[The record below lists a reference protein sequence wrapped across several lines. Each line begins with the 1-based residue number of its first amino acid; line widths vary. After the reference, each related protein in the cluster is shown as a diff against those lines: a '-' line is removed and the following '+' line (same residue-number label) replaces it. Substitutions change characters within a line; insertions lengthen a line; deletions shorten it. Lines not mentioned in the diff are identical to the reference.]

1 MRHIDS
7 ADEIPKLLA
16 DLKAERFF
24 GDVTL
29 HFRDGT
35 ITKLAVEQTQIF
47 DTPNH
52 GRNHVTFTSQR

>member
-1 MRHIDS
+1 MRNIRN
-7 ADEIPKLLA
+7 ADEVPKLIA
-16 DLKAERFF
+16 ELKSERFF

-29 HFRDGT
+29 HFRDGA

-52 GRNHVTFTSQR
+52 GRNHVNFTNQR